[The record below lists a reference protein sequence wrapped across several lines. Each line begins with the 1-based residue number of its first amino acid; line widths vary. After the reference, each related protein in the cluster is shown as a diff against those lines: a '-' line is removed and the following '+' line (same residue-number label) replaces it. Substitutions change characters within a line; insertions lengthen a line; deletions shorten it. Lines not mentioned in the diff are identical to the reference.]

1 MLSLVLLLSSWA
13 RTLEPD
19 FGMTFSVG
27 MNPFQNSFWSYFALQ
42 EIRMCCG

>member
-27 MNPFQNSFWSYFALQ
+27 IVL
-42 EIRMCCG
+42 